1 MFLLK
6 RILLYSASI
15 FLLILSGFTVLLGY
29 TEASNKWVRGLLD
42 VAFSDVYLYLPIR
55 IIALTIATIFLLFS
69 LGVIF
74 SALTSGRREKMYKF
88 DSPYGDV
95 KVSVGAIEDYL
106 NVMKNDVRGVKD
118 IRPRVFLRKGRI
130 KVYLRVTLWSDHAIP
145 DTVLDIQ
152 NGAKSYLEDILGP
165 DKVGDIRVFVG
176 KIVQKK
182 QPDRKPSRM
191 D

>member
-1 MFLLK
+1 MFLL
-6 RILLYSASI
+6 RRLLLYVSAL
-15 FLLILSGFTVLLGY
+15 FLFVLCGFTVLLGFNEV
-29 TEASNKWVRGLLD
+29 TNKWARELLD
-42 VAFSDVYLYLPIR
+42 TAFIHVYLDLPVR
-55 IIALTIATIFLLFS
+55 IIALTVATIFLLLA
-69 LGVIF
+69 LGTSF
-74 SALTSGRREKMYKF
+74 SALASRRREKTYKF

-95 KVSVGAIEDYL
+95 KVSLGALEDYL

-130 KVYLRVTLWSDHAIP
+130 KVYLRATLWSDHAIP

-165 DKVGDIRVFVG
+165 DRVGDIRVFIG

-182 QPDRKPSRM
+182 QPDKRPSRL